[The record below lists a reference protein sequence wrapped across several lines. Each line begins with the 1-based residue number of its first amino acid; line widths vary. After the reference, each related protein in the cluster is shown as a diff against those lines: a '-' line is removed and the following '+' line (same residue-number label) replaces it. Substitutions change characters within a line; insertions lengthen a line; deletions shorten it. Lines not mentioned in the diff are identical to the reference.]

1 MLGQGRKRE
10 RRAENL
16 ITGIVADVDGEVALR
31 GAGDRI
37 LGPIAK
43 PGVAASFTAC
53 KLFSSR
59 PSSSRIRPS
68 ASRESKKYRAIP
80 TIWKAKVIWQ
90 LAKVMEAQRIHRQPR
105 MLMTGV

>member
-16 ITGIVADVDGEVALR
+16 ITGIVAALDAEVPLR

-43 PGVAASFTAC
+43 PARRGELHRLQAVQLKTLFVAHQALRVARIE
-53 KLFSSR
+53 KISSHR
-59 PSSSRIRPS
+59 NNL
-68 ASRESKKYRAIP
+68 ESKGHLAIS
-80 TIWKAKVIWQ
+80 KGYGGA
-90 LAKVMEAQRIHRQPR
+90 ENHRQPR
-105 MLMTGV
+105 MLRTGV

>member
-16 ITGIVADVDGEVALR
+16 ITGIVADVDAEVALR

-43 PGVAASFTAC
+43 PARRGELHRLQAVQLKTLFIAHQAVRVARIEEI
-53 KLFSSR
+53 SSHR
-59 PSSSRIRPS
+59 NNL
-68 ASRESKKYRAIP
+68 ESKGHLAISKGYGGAENSSP
-80 TIWKAKVIWQ
+80 APDV
-90 LAKVMEAQRIHRQPR
+90 L
-105 MLMTGV
+105 TG